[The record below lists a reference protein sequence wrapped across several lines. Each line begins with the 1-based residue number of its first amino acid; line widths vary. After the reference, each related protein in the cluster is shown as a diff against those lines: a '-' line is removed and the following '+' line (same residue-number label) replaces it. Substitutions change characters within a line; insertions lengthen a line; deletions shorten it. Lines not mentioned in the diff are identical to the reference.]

1 VLGGARCAKNVFLD
15 MLQSVLLAPVSYF
28 ETTPLGRILNR
39 FTYDVE
45 VIDVTLTESMSIL
58 MIAAG
63 WFTTGVVVMVSIVP
77 YVALALLPVTT
88 IYWLLLLKY
97 RRCGTDLQRLD
108 AVARSPIHALVSEG
122 MPTTR
127 SRVGTLMDD
136 HGFTCLVSLLMS
148 IDQDLKDA
156 LRFVSIGKWGPLSM
170 FSMTSSM
177 KVARP
182 W

>member
-1 VLGGARCAKNVFLD
+1 VSLLSGFWDSDITSFSSRLDLSASLLSIFHIVTVVLGGARCAKNVFLA
-15 MLQSVLLAPVSYF
+15 MLQSVLIAPVSYF

-88 IYWLLLLKY
+88 IYWMLLLKY

-122 MPTTR
+122 TSTTR
-127 SRVGTLMDD
+127 SWLGTLVNG
-136 HGFTCLVSLLMS
+136 HGFT
-148 IDQDLKDA
+148 
-156 LRFVSIGKWGPLSM
+156 LS
-170 FSMTSSM
+170 
-177 KVARP
+177 
-182 W
+182 

>member
-1 VLGGARCAKNVFLD
+1 MELDFSGLNGQVSILFVLAFRHCIIQSPGPVSLMINSFRIVSIVLGGARCAKNVFLA
-15 MLQSVLLAPVSYF
+15 MLHSVLLAPVSYF

-77 YVALALLPVTT
+77 YVAFALLPVTT

-122 MPTTR
+122 TSTR
-127 SRVGTLMDD
+127 SRFG
-136 HGFTCLVSLLMS
+136 
-148 IDQDLKDA
+148 
-156 LRFVSIGKWGPLSM
+156 
-170 FSMTSSM
+170 
-177 KVARP
+177 
-182 W
+182 